1 MFLWL
6 PRDPR
11 KQFVAGKPRWLA
23 LAGQRLHHIPMTVKQ
38 RKRRIGLIIIVLV
51 GIAIAAML
59 AGMAA
64 ILTRE
69 FDASEIQVLS
79 VSKSLKTREN
89 LRTILSLHQ
98 DVETGQ
104 RGYVLTGNED
114 FLAPY
119 SLARGQIDDAFSTV
133 ASLSDGRSPVHSAL
147 PRLRALSN
155 AKLSFVDQDI
165 ALVRTGR
172 MQEAAARIATGEGR
186 RRMDAL
192 RSAIQSVDTAEGVLL
207 ATRNM
212 EATQARTN
220 LRTIALLL
228 NGALILLLGFA
239 ALAALRA
246 LRLRAQAVVRAMDQ
260 ASRQEAVFDG
270 AKDAMLTINPSGSI
284 ESLNPAAAQLF
295 GYQSGELMRRDVG
308 ILFEVA
314 PDRGLVETFLKRLEA
329 RRAKGNDRAEEFWA
343 RRRDGTTFLADV
355 TVSPVNLVDGHRY
368 LAVLRDVTERR
379 QVERMKTEFVS
390 TVSHELRTP
399 LTSIAGSLGLLSGG
413 AGGDLSERAAR
424 LVDIAY
430 SNCQRLVRL
439 INDILDIEK
448 IESGQMVFDN
458 RSIDLVTAIEQSIV
472 ANTGFAETHRV
483 TMVLADPG
491 HDATVI
497 ADPDR
502 LAQVVTNLLSNAVK
516 FSPTGGVV
524 ELAISPLDR
533 RWRVDVADRGPGIP
547 TEFRDRIFAKFSQAD
562 SSDTRAK
569 GGTGLGLSIA
579 RELTLRMGG
588 AIGFEDRQGG
598 GTRFFLDLPADGWVD
613 NTLPQATDR
622 SVDGL
627 PVILHVDDDPDMLQV
642 IHASFEGK
650 ADIRSAK
657 SVEAAR
663 SMIRLQP
670 HDAAILD
677 IGMADGSGLDL
688 LPLLNEMCPTMPILI
703 FTAQD
708 VAPGLDDRVDVV
720 FVKSRATLER
730 LVERTLELC
739 NRSGAQP

>member
-1 MFLWL
+1 MM
-6 PRDPR
+6 
-11 KQFVAGKPRWLA
+11 V
-23 LAGQRLHHIPMTVKQ
+23 TQ
-38 RKRRIGLIIIVLV
+38 RKRRLGQAIILLV
-51 GIAIAAML
+51 GFTIAAML
-59 AGMAA
+59 AGMAS
-64 ILTRE
+64 ILSRE
-69 FDASEIQVLS
+69 FDASERQALAVARTFE
-79 VSKSLKTREN
+79 TREH
-89 LRTILSLHQ
+89 LRAILSLHQ

-119 SLARGQIDDAFSTV
+119 ILARGQIDGAFRAV
-133 ASLSDGRSPVHSAL
+133 ATLSDSRSPVQAAL

-155 AKLSFVDQDI
+155 AKLTFVDQDI
-165 ALVRTGR
+165 ALVRAGR
-172 MQEAAARIATGEGR
+172 REDATARIATGEGR

-192 RSAIQSVDTAEGVLL
+192 RAAIRSVDAAEGDLL
-207 ATRNM
+207 ATRNTGS
-212 EATQARTN
+212 AQARTN
-220 LRTIALLL
+220 LRTVALLL
-228 NGALILLLGFA
+228 NAALILLLGLA

-246 LRLRAQAVVRAMDQ
+246 LRSRSQAVVRAMDQ
-260 ASRQEAVFDG
+260 ASRQEAVFEG

-295 GYQSGELMRRDVG
+295 GYTSDELMRRDVG

-355 TVSPVNLVDGHRY
+355 TVSPVRLMDGHRY
-368 LAVLRDVTERR
+368 LAVLRDVTEQR

-413 AGGDLSERAAR
+413 AGGDLSDRAAR

-448 IESGQMVFDN
+448 IESGQMAFDN
-458 RSIDLVTAIEQSIV
+458 RPIDLVTAIEQSIV

-483 TMVLADPG
+483 TIILADHG

-502 LAQVVTNLLSNAVK
+502 LAQIVTNLLSNAVK
-516 FSPTGGVV
+516 FSPVGGVV
-524 ELAISPLDR
+524 EVAISPLDR
-533 RWRVDVADRGPGIP
+533 RWRVSVADRGPGIP
-547 TEFRDRIFAKFSQAD
+547 NEFRERIFAKFSQAD

-598 GTRFFLDLPADGWVD
+598 GTRFFLDLPADGRVD
-613 NTLPQATDR
+613 DTIPHATDR
-622 SVDGL
+622 PVDGL
-627 PVILHVDDDPDMLQV
+627 PVILHVDDDPDMLRV
-642 IHASFEGK
+642 VHASFEGK

-708 VAPGLDDRVDVV
+708 VAPGLAGRVDVV

-739 NRSGAQP
+739 NRSGAEA